1 MTNLEARYFLRYLRK
16 ETRLSSSSITHW
28 EKSFNIYWESFIL
41 SEYWVRPWLDNSRT
55 LFLRHSRLFLAELKI
70 FQNTFLI
77 FRVTPF
83 QPCHVLQLYSFR
95 EGSLWR
101 YNLYMA
107 YTMILWL
114 LDPPQPE
121 RRMLATGI
129 FKKISCL
136 VLHVTYGRSCV
147 QNSYHPSLQNLIV
160 PDSIYYS

>member
-1 MTNLEARYFLRYLRK
+1 
-16 ETRLSSSSITHW
+16 
-28 EKSFNIYWESFIL
+28 
-41 SEYWVRPWLDNSRT
+41 
-55 LFLRHSRLFLAELKI
+55 
-70 FQNTFLI
+70 
-77 FRVTPF
+77 
-83 QPCHVLQLYSFR
+83 
-95 EGSLWR
+95 
-101 YNLYMA
+101 MA

-160 PDSIYYS
+160 PIQYIIHKAMSTFVNEDPQLNKNL